1 MGEPEPALGVNVVAQ
16 TYGEHR
22 ARLRAVAYHV
32 LRDVDAADDC
42 VHAVFVRLLAAPDTY
57 RPERGAML
65 PFLIACVRNEAVD
78 LARREGRRRDREAR
92 VARESPL
99 IDEGPTVDPID
110 AARVRA
116 ALDKLPPEQRDAL
129 TRAYYGNQT
138 QSEIARACDLPLGTV
153 KGRVSLGLRR
163 LAAELVR

>member
-1 MGEPEPALGVNVVAQ
+1 MNAVAQ
-16 TYGEHR
+16 TYREHR

-32 LRDVDAADDC
+32 LGEVDAADDC
-42 VHAVFVRLLAAPDTY
+42 VHAVFTRLLGAPDAY
-57 RPERGAML
+57 RPERGALL
-65 PFLIACVRNEAVD
+65 PFLITCVRNEAFD
-78 LARREGRRRDREAR
+78 QLRREGRRRAREER
-92 VARESPL
+92 VAREAPL
-99 IDEGPTVDPID
+99 IDEGPSVDPIE

-116 ALDKLPPEQRDAL
+116 ALQRLPPEQRDAL
-129 TRAYYGNQT
+129 VRAYYGNQT

>member
-1 MGEPEPALGVNVVAQ
+1 VNALAQ
-16 TYGEHR
+16 TYGENR
-22 ARLRAVAYHV
+22 ARLRVVAYHV
-32 LRDVDAADDC
+32 LRDVEAADDC
-42 VHAVFVRLLAAPDTY
+42 VHAVFVRLLGTPDSY
-57 RPERGAML
+57 RPERGALL

-78 LARREGRRRDREAR
+78 LARREGRRRDRETRAMR
-92 VARESPL
+92 DVAL
-99 IDEGPTVDPID
+99 VDEGPTVDPID

-116 ALDKLPPEQRDAL
+116 ALDRLPPEQRDAL
-129 TRAYYGNQT
+129 VRAYYGNQT

>member
-1 MGEPEPALGVNVVAQ
+1 MNDVAQ
-16 TYGEHR
+16 TYRDHR

-32 LRDVDAADDC
+32 LGDVEAANDC
-42 VHAVFVRLLAAPDTY
+42 VHAVFLRLVDGPAVY
-57 RPERGAML
+57 RPERGALL

-78 LARREGRRRDREAR
+78 LARRDGRRRAREAR
-92 VARESPL
+92 VAREAPL

-116 ALDKLPPEQRDAL
+116 ALDRLPPEQRDAL
-129 TRAYYGNQT
+129 VRAYYGNQT